1 MSDVSPVTPDS
12 DSPEEPQVEPPI
24 SADTPDDESS
34 ASETGDVE
42 TSSAAEAASP
52 AESVTS
58 PAESAEEDSSMS
70 ALGPVP
76 PPPSAPE
83 DAKSEPADSEEPPA
97 GQPEEPSAGQASP
110 ASPDAS
116 DTSEASADTPAVS
129 ATPEDAAESPVESSS
144 EAPEPGQP
152 PTAASA
158 ATGAFP
164 VGPVM
169 GVPGQPPTAA
179 SAATGAFP
187 VGPVMGVPGQPP
199 TAASAATGA
208 FPAGPMGVPG
218 QPPTVASAATGA
230 FPAGPMGVPG
240 QPPTAA
246 SAATGAFPM
255 VTPAPPPPPS
265 PMSPATRRQL
275 KVGLGALAL
284 VLVLVIA
291 GIAVVSLL
299 NSRRTPEKE
308 VSAYLALIADGHA
321 EDANKMV
328 DPGASHDESLLLT
341 DEALGAATSRITAV
355 KVEDADV
362 DGDDD
367 SALVTATFRL
377 DGERF
382 EHTFSVNRGDKE
394 YGLLDNWEIEDPL
407 INKVELTS
415 STFDSLTIGGQE
427 VSLDNSEYTSSHETL
442 QYVYFGVYDIA
453 ASSSRSKYLT
463 PDTTSLQ
470 VDSSER
476 VNSSKGAPDQTVTVS
491 ASPTQALKDLVLDKV
506 KKETTDCTTPPNNM
520 DSECPSAVQSR
531 QIAKMEVTTEA
542 SEVTIESSATTF
554 TSGKIVITTT
564 KNSTYGGTTSTDT
577 SKFKFEG
584 DIDWNADQDEPTVT
598 VLRATSAYY

>member
-12 DSPEEPQVEPPI
+12 DSPEEPQVEPP
-24 SADTPDDESS
+24 SSGDTPDDDSS

-42 TSSAAEAASP
+42 TSPAAEAASP
-52 AESVTS
+52 AESVSS
-58 PAESAEEDSSMS
+58 PAEPAEEDSSMS

-83 DAKSEPADSEEPPA
+83 DGESESA
-97 GQPEEPSAGQASP
+97 QPEDSSVVP
-110 ASPDAS
+110 ASPGSPNAS
-116 DTSEASADTPAVS
+116 ETSADTPAIS
-129 ATPEDAAESPVESSS
+129 ATPEDAAAESPVESSS
-144 EAPEPGQP
+144 EALEPDQP
-152 PTAASA
+152 PTA
-158 ATGAFP
+158 
-164 VGPVM
+164 
-169 GVPGQPPTAA
+169 
-179 SAATGAFP
+179 
-187 VGPVMGVPGQPP
+187 
-199 TAASAATGA
+199 
-208 FPAGPMGVPG
+208 
-218 QPPTVASAATGA
+218 ASAATGA

-255 VTPAPPPPPS
+255 VAPAPPPPPS

-382 EHTFSVNRGDKE
+382 EHTFSLNRGDKE

-407 INKVELTS
+407 VNKVELTS

-531 QIAKMEVTTEA
+531 QISKMEVTTEA
-542 SEVTIESSATTF
+542 SEVTIDSSATTF

-564 KNSTYGGTTSTDT
+564 KNSTYGGTPSTDT
-577 SKFKFEG
+577 SRFKFEG
-584 DIDWNADQDEPTVT
+584 DIDWDAGQEEPTVT
-598 VLRATSAYY
+598 VLRTTSAYY

>member
-52 AESVTS
+52 AESVSS
-58 PAESAEEDSSMS
+58 PAEPAEEDSSMS

-83 DAKSEPADSEEPPA
+83 DGESESA
-97 GQPEEPSAGQASP
+97 QPEDSSVVP
-110 ASPDAS
+110 ASPGSPNA
-116 DTSEASADTPAVS
+116 SEASADTPAVS

-179 SAATGAFP
+179 SAATG
-187 VGPVMGVPGQPP
+187 
-199 TAASAATGA
+199 S
-208 FPAGPMGVPG
+208 
-218 QPPTVASAATGA
+218 
-230 FPAGPMGVPG
+230 
-240 QPPTAA
+240 
-246 SAATGAFPM
+246 FPM

-275 KVGLGALAL
+275 KVGLGALVL

-291 GIAVVSLL
+291 GIAVVSIL

-382 EHTFSVNRGDKE
+382 EHTFSLNRGDKE

>member
-12 DSPEEPQVEPPI
+12 DSPEEPQVEPP
-24 SADTPDDESS
+24 SSGDTPDDDSS

-42 TSSAAEAASP
+42 TSPAAEAASP
-52 AESVTS
+52 AESVSS
-58 PAESAEEDSSMS
+58 PAEPAEEDSSMS

-83 DAKSEPADSEEPPA
+83 DGESESA
-97 GQPEEPSAGQASP
+97 QPEDSSVVP
-110 ASPDAS
+110 ASPGSPNAS
-116 DTSEASADTPAVS
+116 ETSADTPAIS
-129 ATPEDAAESPVESSS
+129 ATPEDAAAESPVESSS

-152 PTAASA
+152 PTVA

-164 VGPVM
+164 AGP
-169 GVPGQPPTAA
+169 
-179 SAATGAFP
+179 
-187 VGPVMGVPGQPP
+187 MGVPGQPP

-218 QPPTVASAATGA
+218 QPPTAASAATGA

-531 QIAKMEVTTEA
+531 QISKMEVTTEA
-542 SEVTIESSATTF
+542 SEVTIDSSATTF

-564 KNSTYGGTTSTDT
+564 KNSTYGGTPSTDT
-577 SKFKFEG
+577 SRFKFEG
-584 DIDWNADQDEPTVT
+584 DIDWDAGQEEPTVT

>member
-34 ASETGDVE
+34 ASETGGVE
-42 TSSAAEAASP
+42 TASAAEAASP

-58 PAESAEEDSSMS
+58 PAEPSEDDSSMS

-83 DAKSEPADSEEPPA
+83 DAKSEPAD
-97 GQPEEPSAGQASP
+97 QPEEPSAGQASP
-110 ASPDAS
+110 ASPDA
-116 DTSEASADTPAVS
+116 SEASADTPAVS

-164 VGPVM
+164 AGPM

-199 TAASAATGA
+199 TAASAATG
-208 FPAGPMGVPG
+208 
-218 QPPTVASAATGA
+218 S
-230 FPAGPMGVPG
+230 
-240 QPPTAA
+240 
-246 SAATGAFPM
+246 FPM

-275 KVGLGALAL
+275 KVGLGALVL

-291 GIAVVSLL
+291 GIAVVSIL

-453 ASSSRSKYLT
+453 AGSSRSKYLT
-463 PDTTSLQ
+463 PDATSLQ
-470 VDSSER
+470 VDSAER
-476 VNSSKGAPDQTVTVS
+476 VSSSKGAPDQTVTVS
-491 ASPTQALKDLVLDKV
+491 ASPTQALKDLVLNKV
-506 KKETTDCTTPPNNM
+506 KQETTDCTTPPNNM

-531 QIAKMEVTTEA
+531 QISKMEVTTEA
-542 SEVTIESSATTF
+542 SEVTIDSSATTF

-564 KNSTYGGTTSTDT
+564 KNSTYGGTPSTDT
-577 SKFKFEG
+577 SRFKFEG
-584 DIDWNADQDEPTVT
+584 DIDWDAGQEEPTVT
-598 VLRATSAYY
+598 VLRTTSAYY

>member
-12 DSPEEPQVEPPI
+12 DSPEEPQIEPPI

-34 ASETGDVE
+34 ASEIGDVE
-42 TSSAAEAASP
+42 TSPAAEAASP
-52 AESVTS
+52 AESVSS
-58 PAESAEEDSSMS
+58 PAEPAEEDSSMS

-208 FPAGPMGVPG
+208 FPM
-218 QPPTVASAATGA
+218 VA
-230 FPAGPMGVPG
+230 
-240 QPPTAA
+240 
-246 SAATGAFPM
+246 
-255 VTPAPPPPPS
+255 PAPPPPPS

-531 QIAKMEVTTEA
+531 QISKMEVTTEA
-542 SEVTIESSATTF
+542 SEVTIDSSATTF

-564 KNSTYGGTTSTDT
+564 KNSTYGGTPSTDT
-577 SKFKFEG
+577 SRFKFEG
-584 DIDWNADQDEPTVT
+584 DIDWDAGQEEPTVT
-598 VLRATSAYY
+598 VLRTTSAYY

>member
-12 DSPEEPQVEPPI
+12 DSPEEPQIEPPI

-34 ASETGDVE
+34 ASEIGDVE
-42 TSSAAEAASP
+42 TSPAAEAASP
-52 AESVTS
+52 AESVSS
-58 PAESAEEDSSMS
+58 PAEPAEEDSSMS

-83 DAKSEPADSEEPPA
+83 DAKSEPAQLEDS
-97 GQPEEPSAGQASP
+97 SVVP
-110 ASPDAS
+110 ASPGSPNAS
-116 DTSEASADTPAVS
+116 ETSADTPAIS
-129 ATPEDAAESPVESSS
+129 ATPEGTAAESSVENGS
-144 EAPEPGQP
+144 EALEPD
-152 PTAASA
+152 
-158 ATGAFP
+158 
-164 VGPVM
+164 
-169 GVPGQPPTAA
+169 
-179 SAATGAFP
+179 
-187 VGPVMGVPGQPP
+187 QPP

-246 SAATGAFPM
+246 SAATGAFPAGPMGVPGQPPTAASAATGAFPM
-255 VTPAPPPPPS
+255 VAPAPPPPPS

-531 QIAKMEVTTEA
+531 QISKMEVTTEA
-542 SEVTIESSATTF
+542 SEVTIDSSATTF

-564 KNSTYGGTTSTDT
+564 KNSTYGGTPSTDT
-577 SKFKFEG
+577 SRFKFEG
-584 DIDWNADQDEPTVT
+584 DIDWDAGQEEPTVT
-598 VLRATSAYY
+598 VLRTTSAYY

>member
-12 DSPEEPQVEPPI
+12 DSPEEPQIEPPI

-34 ASETGDVE
+34 ASEIGDVE
-42 TSSAAEAASP
+42 TSPAAEAASP
-52 AESVTS
+52 AESVSS
-58 PAESAEEDSSMS
+58 PAEPAEEDSSMS

-187 VGPVMGVPGQPP
+187 VGPMGVPGQPP
-199 TAASAATGA
+199 TAASAATG
-208 FPAGPMGVPG
+208 
-218 QPPTVASAATGA
+218 S
-230 FPAGPMGVPG
+230 
-240 QPPTAA
+240 
-246 SAATGAFPM
+246 FPM

-265 PMSPATRRQL
+265 PMSSATRRQL

-382 EHTFSVNRGDKE
+382 EHTFSLNRGDKE

-407 INKVELTS
+407 VNKVELTS

-453 ASSSRSKYLT
+453 AGSSRSKYLT
-463 PDTTSLQ
+463 PDATSLQ
-470 VDSSER
+470 VDSAER
-476 VNSSKGAPDQTVTVS
+476 VSSSKGAPDQTVTVS
-491 ASPTQALKDLVLDKV
+491 ASPTQALKDLVLNKV
-506 KKETTDCTTPPNNM
+506 KQETTDCTTPPNNM

-531 QIAKMEVTTEA
+531 QISKMEVTTEA
-542 SEVTIESSATTF
+542 SEVTIDSSATTF

-564 KNSTYGGTTSTDT
+564 KNSTYGGTPSTDT
-577 SKFKFEG
+577 SRFKFEG
-584 DIDWNADQDEPTVT
+584 DIDWDAGQEEPTVT
-598 VLRATSAYY
+598 VLRTTSAYY

>member
-12 DSPEEPQVEPPI
+12 DSPEEPQIEPPI

-34 ASETGDVE
+34 ASEIGDVE
-42 TSSAAEAASP
+42 TSPAAEAASP
-52 AESVTS
+52 AESVSS
-58 PAESAEEDSSMS
+58 PAEPAEEDSSMS

-187 VGPVMGVPGQPP
+187 M
-199 TAASAATGA
+199 
-208 FPAGPMGVPG
+208 
-218 QPPTVASAATGA
+218 VA
-230 FPAGPMGVPG
+230 
-240 QPPTAA
+240 
-246 SAATGAFPM
+246 
-255 VTPAPPPPPS
+255 PAPPPPPS

-362 DGDDD
+362 YGDDD

-491 ASPTQALKDLVLDKV
+491 ASPTQALKDLVLNKV
-506 KKETTDCTTPPNNM
+506 KQETTDCTTPPNNM

-531 QIAKMEVTTEA
+531 QISKMEVTTEA
-542 SEVTIESSATTF
+542 SEVTIDSSATTF

-564 KNSTYGGTTSTDT
+564 KNSTYGGTPSTDT
-577 SKFKFEG
+577 SRFKFEG
-584 DIDWNADQDEPTVT
+584 DIDWDAGQEEPTVT
-598 VLRATSAYY
+598 VLRTTSAYY

>member
-12 DSPEEPQVEPPI
+12 DSPEEPQVEPP
-24 SADTPDDESS
+24 SSGDTPDDDSS

-42 TSSAAEAASP
+42 TSPAAEAASP
-52 AESVTS
+52 AESVSS
-58 PAESAEEDSSMS
+58 PAEPAEEDSSMS

-83 DAKSEPADSEEPPA
+83 DGESESA
-97 GQPEEPSAGQASP
+97 QPEDSSVVP
-110 ASPDAS
+110 ASPGSPNAS
-116 DTSEASADTPAVS
+116 ETSADTPAIS
-129 ATPEDAAESPVESSS
+129 ATPEDAAAESPVESSS
-144 EAPEPGQP
+144 EAPE
-152 PTAASA
+152 
-158 ATGAFP
+158 
-164 VGPVM
+164 
-169 GVPGQPPTAA
+169 
-179 SAATGAFP
+179 
-187 VGPVMGVPGQPP
+187 
-199 TAASAATGA
+199 
-208 FPAGPMGVPG
+208 PG

-246 SAATGAFPM
+246 SAATGAFPAGPMGVPGQPPTAASAATGAFPAGPVMGVPGQPPTAASAATGSFPM

-275 KVGLGALAL
+275 KVGLGALVL

-291 GIAVVSLL
+291 GIAVVSIL

>member
-12 DSPEEPQVEPPI
+12 DSPEEPQVEPP
-24 SADTPDDESS
+24 SSGDTPDDDSS

-42 TSSAAEAASP
+42 TSPAAEAASP
-52 AESVTS
+52 AESVSS
-58 PAESAEEDSSMS
+58 PAEPAEEDSSMS

-83 DAKSEPADSEEPPA
+83 DGESESA
-97 GQPEEPSAGQASP
+97 QPEDSSVVP
-110 ASPDAS
+110 ASPGSPNAS
-116 DTSEASADTPAVS
+116 ETSADTPAIS
-129 ATPEDAAESPVESSS
+129 ATPEDAAAESPVESSS

-152 PTAASA
+152 PT
-158 ATGAFP
+158 
-164 VGPVM
+164 V
-169 GVPGQPPTAA
+169 
-179 SAATGAFP
+179 
-187 VGPVMGVPGQPP
+187 
-199 TAASAATGA
+199 AATGA

-218 QPPTVASAATGA
+218 QPPTAASAATGA

>member
-1 MSDVSPVTPDS
+1 
-12 DSPEEPQVEPPI
+12 
-24 SADTPDDESS
+24 
-34 ASETGDVE
+34 
-42 TSSAAEAASP
+42 
-52 AESVTS
+52 
-58 PAESAEEDSSMS
+58 MS

-83 DAKSEPADSEEPPA
+83 DGESESA
-97 GQPEEPSAGQASP
+97 QPEDSSVVP
-110 ASPDAS
+110 ASPGSPNAS
-116 DTSEASADTPAVS
+116 ETSADTPAIS
-129 ATPEDAAESPVESSS
+129 ATPEGAVESPVESGS
-144 EAPEPGQP
+144 EALEPGQPPAAASAATEAFPVGPVMGVPGQP

-164 VGPVM
+164 AGPMGVPGQPPTAASAATGAFPAGPM

-199 TAASAATGA
+199 TAASAATG
-208 FPAGPMGVPG
+208 
-218 QPPTVASAATGA
+218 S
-230 FPAGPMGVPG
+230 
-240 QPPTAA
+240 
-246 SAATGAFPM
+246 FPM

-275 KVGLGALAL
+275 KVGLGALVL

-291 GIAVVSLL
+291 GIAVVSIL

>member
-24 SADTPDDESS
+24 SADTPDDDSS

-42 TSSAAEAASP
+42 TSPAAEAASP
-52 AESVTS
+52 AESVSS
-58 PAESAEEDSSMS
+58 PAEPAEEDSSMS

-169 GVPGQPPTAA
+169 GVPGQPPTVPSAATGAFPVGPVMGVPGQPPTAA

-208 FPAGPMGVPG
+208 FPM
-218 QPPTVASAATGA
+218 VA
-230 FPAGPMGVPG
+230 
-240 QPPTAA
+240 
-246 SAATGAFPM
+246 
-255 VTPAPPPPPS
+255 PAPPPPPS

-491 ASPTQALKDLVLDKV
+491 ASPTQALKDLVLNKV
-506 KKETTDCTTPPNNM
+506 KQETTDCTTPPNNM

-531 QIAKMEVTTEA
+531 QISKMEVTTEA
-542 SEVTIESSATTF
+542 SEVTIDSSATTF

-564 KNSTYGGTTSTDT
+564 KNSTYGGTPSTDT
-577 SKFKFEG
+577 SRFKFEG
-584 DIDWNADQDEPTVT
+584 DIDWDAGQEEPTVT
-598 VLRATSAYY
+598 VLRTTSAYY

>member
-12 DSPEEPQVEPPI
+12 DSPEEPQIEPPI

-34 ASETGDVE
+34 ASEIGDVE
-42 TSSAAEAASP
+42 TSPAAEAASP

-58 PAESAEEDSSMS
+58 PAEPSEDDSSMS

-129 ATPEDAAESPVESSS
+129 ATPEDAAESPVESSP

-152 PTAASA
+152 PTAASAATGAFPVGPVMGVPGQPPTVPSA

-208 FPAGPMGVPG
+208 FPM
-218 QPPTVASAATGA
+218 VA
-230 FPAGPMGVPG
+230 
-240 QPPTAA
+240 
-246 SAATGAFPM
+246 
-255 VTPAPPPPPS
+255 PAPPPPPS

-491 ASPTQALKDLVLDKV
+491 ASPTQALKDLVLNKV
-506 KKETTDCTTPPNNM
+506 KQETTDCTTPPNNM

-531 QIAKMEVTTEA
+531 QISKMEVTTEA
-542 SEVTIESSATTF
+542 SEVTIDSSATTF

-564 KNSTYGGTTSTDT
+564 KNSTYGGTPSTDT
-577 SKFKFEG
+577 SRFKFEG
-584 DIDWNADQDEPTVT
+584 DIDWDAGQEEPTVT
-598 VLRATSAYY
+598 VLRTTSAYY

>member
-12 DSPEEPQVEPPI
+12 DSPEEPQIEPPI

-34 ASETGDVE
+34 ASEIGDVE
-42 TSSAAEAASP
+42 TSPAAEAASP
-52 AESVTS
+52 AESVSS
-58 PAESAEEDSSMS
+58 PAEPAEEDSSMS

-169 GVPGQPPTAA
+169 GVPGQPPTVPSAATGAFPVGPVMGVPGQPPTAA

-208 FPAGPMGVPG
+208 FPM
-218 QPPTVASAATGA
+218 VA
-230 FPAGPMGVPG
+230 
-240 QPPTAA
+240 
-246 SAATGAFPM
+246 
-255 VTPAPPPPPS
+255 PAPPPPPS

>member
-34 ASETGDVE
+34 ASETGGVE
-42 TSSAAEAASP
+42 TASAAEAASP

-58 PAESAEEDSSMS
+58 PAEPSEDDSSMS

-83 DAKSEPADSEEPPA
+83 DAKSEPAD
-97 GQPEEPSAGQASP
+97 QPEEPSAGQASP
-110 ASPDAS
+110 ASPDA
-116 DTSEASADTPAVS
+116 SEASADTPAVS

-164 VGPVM
+164 AGPM

-199 TAASAATGA
+199 TAASAATG
-208 FPAGPMGVPG
+208 
-218 QPPTVASAATGA
+218 S
-230 FPAGPMGVPG
+230 
-240 QPPTAA
+240 
-246 SAATGAFPM
+246 FPM

-275 KVGLGALAL
+275 KVGLGALVL

-291 GIAVVSLL
+291 GIAVVSIL

-407 INKVELTS
+407 VNKVELTS

-491 ASPTQALKDLVLDKV
+491 ASPTQALKDLVLNKV
-506 KKETTDCTTPPNNM
+506 KQETTDCTTPPNNM

-531 QIAKMEVTTEA
+531 QISKMEVTTEA
-542 SEVTIESSATTF
+542 SEVTIDSSATTF

-564 KNSTYGGTTSTDT
+564 KNSTYGGTPSTDT
-577 SKFKFEG
+577 SRFKFEG
-584 DIDWNADQDEPTVT
+584 DIDWDAGQEEPTVT
-598 VLRATSAYY
+598 VLRTTSAYY

>member
-34 ASETGDVE
+34 ASETGGVE
-42 TSSAAEAASP
+42 TASAAEAASP

-58 PAESAEEDSSMS
+58 PAEPAEEDSSIS

-83 DAKSEPADSEEPPA
+83 DPTSEPAEPEEPPA
-97 GQPEEPSAGQASP
+97 GQVSP
-110 ASPDAS
+110 GSPDP
-116 DTSEASADTPAVS
+116 SEASADTPAIS
-129 ATPEDAAESPVESSS
+129 ATPEDAAAESPVESSS

-187 VGPVMGVPGQPP
+187 
-199 TAASAATGA
+199 
-208 FPAGPMGVPG
+208 
-218 QPPTVASAATGA
+218 
-230 FPAGPMGVPG
+230 
-240 QPPTAA
+240 
-246 SAATGAFPM
+246 M

-265 PMSPATRRQL
+265 PMSSATRRQL
-275 KVGLGALAL
+275 KVGLGALTL

-291 GIAVVSLL
+291 GIAVVSFL

>member
-34 ASETGDVE
+34 ASETGGVE
-42 TSSAAEAASP
+42 TASAAEAASP

-58 PAESAEEDSSMS
+58 PAEPSEDDSSMS

-83 DAKSEPADSEEPPA
+83 DGESESA
-97 GQPEEPSAGQASP
+97 QPEDSSVVP
-110 ASPDAS
+110 ASPGSPNAS
-116 DTSEASADTPAVS
+116 ETSADTPAIS
-129 ATPEDAAESPVESSS
+129 ATPEDAAAESPVESSS

-164 VGPVM
+164 AGPM

-199 TAASAATGA
+199 TAASAATG
-208 FPAGPMGVPG
+208 
-218 QPPTVASAATGA
+218 S
-230 FPAGPMGVPG
+230 
-240 QPPTAA
+240 
-246 SAATGAFPM
+246 FPM

-275 KVGLGALAL
+275 KVGLGALVL

-291 GIAVVSLL
+291 GIAVVSIL

-382 EHTFSVNRGDKE
+382 EHTFSLNRGDKE

-407 INKVELTS
+407 VNKVELTS

-453 ASSSRSKYLT
+453 AGSSRSKYLT
-463 PDTTSLQ
+463 PDATSLQ
-470 VDSSER
+470 VDSAER
-476 VNSSKGAPDQTVTVS
+476 VSSSKGAPDQTVTVS
-491 ASPTQALKDLVLDKV
+491 ASPTQALKDLVLNKV
-506 KKETTDCTTPPNNM
+506 KQETTDCTTPPNNM

-531 QIAKMEVTTEA
+531 QISKMEVTTEA
-542 SEVTIESSATTF
+542 SEVTIDSSATTF

-564 KNSTYGGTTSTDT
+564 KNSTYGGTPSTDT
-577 SKFKFEG
+577 SRFKFEG
-584 DIDWNADQDEPTVT
+584 DIDWDAGQEEPTVT
-598 VLRATSAYY
+598 VLRTTSAYY

>member
-187 VGPVMGVPGQPP
+187 
-199 TAASAATGA
+199 
-208 FPAGPMGVPG
+208 
-218 QPPTVASAATGA
+218 
-230 FPAGPMGVPG
+230 
-240 QPPTAA
+240 
-246 SAATGAFPM
+246 M

-265 PMSPATRRQL
+265 PMSSATRRQL
-275 KVGLGALAL
+275 KVGLGALTL

-291 GIAVVSLL
+291 GIAVVSFL

-308 VSAYLALIADGHA
+308 VSAYLALIADGRA

-328 DPGASHDESLLLT
+328 DPGASSDESLLLT

>member
-199 TAASAATGA
+199 T
-208 FPAGPMGVPG
+208 V
-218 QPPTVASAATGA
+218 
-230 FPAGPMGVPG
+230 
-240 QPPTAA
+240 A

-255 VTPAPPPPPS
+255 VTPAPLPPPS
-265 PMSPATRRQL
+265 PMSSATRRQL
-275 KVGLGALAL
+275 KVGLGALTL

-291 GIAVVSLL
+291 GIAVVSFL

-308 VSAYLALIADGHA
+308 VSAYLALIADGRA

-328 DPGASHDESLLLT
+328 DPGASSDESLLLT

-367 SALVTATFRL
+367 SAFVTATFRL

-407 INKVELTS
+407 VNKVELTS

>member
-12 DSPEEPQVEPPI
+12 DSPEEPQIEPPI

-34 ASETGDVE
+34 ASEIGDVE
-42 TSSAAEAASP
+42 TSPAAEAASP
-52 AESVTS
+52 AESVSS
-58 PAESAEEDSSMS
+58 PAEPAEEDSSMS

-169 GVPGQPPTAA
+169 GVPGQPPTVP

-208 FPAGPMGVPG
+208 FPM
-218 QPPTVASAATGA
+218 VA
-230 FPAGPMGVPG
+230 
-240 QPPTAA
+240 
-246 SAATGAFPM
+246 
-255 VTPAPPPPPS
+255 PAPPPPPS

-491 ASPTQALKDLVLDKV
+491 ASPTQALKDLVLNKV
-506 KKETTDCTTPPNNM
+506 KQETTDCTTPPNNM

-531 QIAKMEVTTEA
+531 QISKMEVTTEA
-542 SEVTIESSATTF
+542 SEVTIDSSATTF

-564 KNSTYGGTTSTDT
+564 KNSTYGGTPSTDT
-577 SKFKFEG
+577 SRFKFEG
-584 DIDWNADQDEPTVT
+584 DIDWDAGQEEPTVT
-598 VLRATSAYY
+598 VLRTTSAYY

>member
-34 ASETGDVE
+34 ASETGGVE
-42 TSSAAEAASP
+42 TASAAEAASP

-58 PAESAEEDSSMS
+58 PAEPSEDDSSMS

-83 DAKSEPADSEEPPA
+83 DAKSEPAD
-97 GQPEEPSAGQASP
+97 QPEEPSAGQASP
-110 ASPDAS
+110 ASPDA
-116 DTSEASADTPAVS
+116 SEASADTPAVS

-164 VGPVM
+164 AGPM

-199 TAASAATGA
+199 TAASAATG
-208 FPAGPMGVPG
+208 
-218 QPPTVASAATGA
+218 S
-230 FPAGPMGVPG
+230 
-240 QPPTAA
+240 
-246 SAATGAFPM
+246 FPM

-275 KVGLGALAL
+275 KVGLGALVL

-291 GIAVVSLL
+291 GIAVVSIL

-382 EHTFSVNRGDKE
+382 EHTFSLNRGDKE

-407 INKVELTS
+407 VNKVELTS

-453 ASSSRSKYLT
+453 AGSSRSKYLT
-463 PDTTSLQ
+463 PDATSLQ
-470 VDSSER
+470 VDSAER
-476 VNSSKGAPDQTVTVS
+476 VSSSKGAPDQTVTVS
-491 ASPTQALKDLVLDKV
+491 ASPTQALKDLVLNKV
-506 KKETTDCTTPPNNM
+506 KQETTDCTTPPNNM

-531 QIAKMEVTTEA
+531 QISKMEVTTEA
-542 SEVTIESSATTF
+542 SEVTIDSSATTF

-564 KNSTYGGTTSTDT
+564 KNSTYGGTPSTDT
-577 SKFKFEG
+577 SRFKFEG
-584 DIDWNADQDEPTVT
+584 DIDWDAGQEEPTVT
-598 VLRATSAYY
+598 VLRTTSAYY

>member
-12 DSPEEPQVEPPI
+12 DSPEEPQIEPPI

-34 ASETGDVE
+34 ASEIGDVE
-42 TSSAAEAASP
+42 TSPAAEAASP
-52 AESVTS
+52 AESVSS
-58 PAESAEEDSSMS
+58 PAEPAEEDSSMS

-169 GVPGQPPTAA
+169 GVPGQPPTVPSAATGAFPVGPVMGVPGQPPTAA

-208 FPAGPMGVPG
+208 FPM
-218 QPPTVASAATGA
+218 VA
-230 FPAGPMGVPG
+230 
-240 QPPTAA
+240 
-246 SAATGAFPM
+246 
-255 VTPAPPPPPS
+255 PAPPPPPS

-491 ASPTQALKDLVLDKV
+491 ASPTQALKDLVLNKV
-506 KKETTDCTTPPNNM
+506 KQETTDCSTPPNNM

-531 QIAKMEVTTEA
+531 QISKMEVTTEA
-542 SEVTIESSATTF
+542 SEVTIDSSATTF

-564 KNSTYGGTTSTDT
+564 KNSTYGGTPSTDT
-577 SKFKFEG
+577 SRFKFEG
-584 DIDWNADQDEPTVT
+584 DIDWDAGQEEPTVT
-598 VLRATSAYY
+598 VLRTTSAYY

>member
-34 ASETGDVE
+34 ASETGGVE
-42 TSSAAEAASP
+42 TASAAEAASP

-58 PAESAEEDSSMS
+58 PAEPSEDDSSMS

-83 DAKSEPADSEEPPA
+83 DAKSEPAD
-97 GQPEEPSAGQASP
+97 QPEEPSAGQASP

-164 VGPVM
+164 AGPMGVPGQPPTAASAATGAFPVGPM

-199 TAASAATGA
+199 TAASAATG
-208 FPAGPMGVPG
+208 
-218 QPPTVASAATGA
+218 S
-230 FPAGPMGVPG
+230 
-240 QPPTAA
+240 
-246 SAATGAFPM
+246 FPM

-275 KVGLGALAL
+275 KVGLGALVL

-291 GIAVVSLL
+291 GIAVVSIL

-491 ASPTQALKDLVLDKV
+491 ASPTQALKDLVLNKV
-506 KKETTDCTTPPNNM
+506 KQETTDCTTPPNNM

-531 QIAKMEVTTEA
+531 QISKMEVTTEA
-542 SEVTIESSATTF
+542 SEVTIDSSATTF

-564 KNSTYGGTTSTDT
+564 KNSTYGGTPSTDT
-577 SKFKFEG
+577 SRFKFEG
-584 DIDWNADQDEPTVT
+584 DIDWDAGQEEPTVT
-598 VLRATSAYY
+598 VLRTTSAYY

>member
-1 MSDVSPVTPDS
+1 MSDVSSVTPDS
-12 DSPEEPQVEPPI
+12 DSPEEPQIEPPI

-34 ASETGDVE
+34 ASEIGDVE
-42 TSSAAEAASP
+42 TSPAAEAASP
-52 AESVTS
+52 AESVSS
-58 PAESAEEDSSMS
+58 PAEPAEEDSSMS

-187 VGPVMGVPGQPP
+187 M
-199 TAASAATGA
+199 
-208 FPAGPMGVPG
+208 
-218 QPPTVASAATGA
+218 VA
-230 FPAGPMGVPG
+230 
-240 QPPTAA
+240 
-246 SAATGAFPM
+246 
-255 VTPAPPPPPS
+255 PAPPPPPS

-491 ASPTQALKDLVLDKV
+491 ASPTQALKDLVLNKV
-506 KKETTDCTTPPNNM
+506 KQETTDCTTPPNNM

-531 QIAKMEVTTEA
+531 QISKMEVTTEA
-542 SEVTIESSATTF
+542 SEVTIDSSATTF

-564 KNSTYGGTTSTDT
+564 KNSTYGGTPSTDT
-577 SKFKFEG
+577 SRFKFEG
-584 DIDWNADQDEPTVT
+584 DIDWDAGQEEPTVT
-598 VLRATSAYY
+598 VLRTTSAYY

>member
-12 DSPEEPQVEPPI
+12 DSPEEPQIEPPI

-34 ASETGDVE
+34 ASEIGDVE
-42 TSSAAEAASP
+42 TSPAAEAASP
-52 AESVTS
+52 AESVSS
-58 PAESAEEDSSMS
+58 PAEPAEEDSSMS

-187 VGPVMGVPGQPP
+187 
-199 TAASAATGA
+199 
-208 FPAGPMGVPG
+208 
-218 QPPTVASAATGA
+218 
-230 FPAGPMGVPG
+230 AGPMGVPG

-255 VTPAPPPPPS
+255 VAPAPPPPPS

-382 EHTFSVNRGDKE
+382 EHTFSLNRGDKE

-407 INKVELTS
+407 VNKVELTS

-531 QIAKMEVTTEA
+531 QISKMEVTTEA
-542 SEVTIESSATTF
+542 SEVTIDSSATTF

-564 KNSTYGGTTSTDT
+564 KNSTYGGTPSTDT
-577 SKFKFEG
+577 SRFKFEG
-584 DIDWNADQDEPTVT
+584 DIDWDAGQEEPTVT
-598 VLRATSAYY
+598 VLRTTSAYY

>member
-187 VGPVMGVPGQPP
+187 
-199 TAASAATGA
+199 
-208 FPAGPMGVPG
+208 
-218 QPPTVASAATGA
+218 
-230 FPAGPMGVPG
+230 
-240 QPPTAA
+240 
-246 SAATGAFPM
+246 M

-265 PMSPATRRQL
+265 PMSSATRRQL
-275 KVGLGALAL
+275 KVGLGALTL

-291 GIAVVSLL
+291 GIAVVSFL

-308 VSAYLALIADGHA
+308 VSAYLALIADGRA

-328 DPGASHDESLLLT
+328 DPGASSDESLLLT

-367 SALVTATFRL
+367 SAFVTATFRL

-407 INKVELTS
+407 VNKVELS
-415 STFDSLTIGGQE
+415 SSVFDSLTIGGQE

>member
-12 DSPEEPQVEPPI
+12 DSPEEPQIEPPI

-34 ASETGDVE
+34 ASEIGDVE
-42 TSSAAEAASP
+42 TSPAAEAASP
-52 AESVTS
+52 AESVSS
-58 PAESAEEDSSMS
+58 PAEPAEEDSSMS

-83 DAKSEPADSEEPPA
+83 DATSEPADSEEPPA

-116 DTSEASADTPAVS
+116 DTSEASADTPAIS
-129 ATPEDAAESPVESSS
+129 ATPEGTAAESSVENGS
-144 EAPEPGQP
+144 EALEPD
-152 PTAASA
+152 
-158 ATGAFP
+158 
-164 VGPVM
+164 
-169 GVPGQPPTAA
+169 
-179 SAATGAFP
+179 
-187 VGPVMGVPGQPP
+187 QPP

-246 SAATGAFPM
+246 SAATGAFPVGPMGVPGQPPTAASAATGSFPM

-275 KVGLGALAL
+275 KVGLGALVL

-291 GIAVVSLL
+291 GIAVVSIL

-382 EHTFSVNRGDKE
+382 EHTFSLNRGDKE

-407 INKVELTS
+407 VNKVELTS

-453 ASSSRSKYLT
+453 AGSSRSKYLT
-463 PDTTSLQ
+463 PDATSLQ
-470 VDSSER
+470 VDSAER
-476 VNSSKGAPDQTVTVS
+476 VSSSKGAPDQTVTVS
-491 ASPTQALKDLVLDKV
+491 ASPTQALKDLVLNKV
-506 KKETTDCTTPPNNM
+506 KQETTDCTTPPNNM

-531 QIAKMEVTTEA
+531 QISKMEVTTEA
-542 SEVTIESSATTF
+542 SEVTIDSSATTF

-564 KNSTYGGTTSTDT
+564 KNSTYGGTPSTDT
-577 SKFKFEG
+577 SRFKFEG
-584 DIDWNADQDEPTVT
+584 DIDWDAGQEEPTVT
-598 VLRATSAYY
+598 VLRTTSAYY

>member
-12 DSPEEPQVEPPI
+12 DSPEEPQIEPPI
-24 SADTPDDESS
+24 SADTPDDKSS
-34 ASETGDVE
+34 ASEIGDVE
-42 TSSAAEAASP
+42 TSPAAEAASP
-52 AESVTS
+52 AESVSS
-58 PAESAEEDSSMS
+58 PAEPAEEDSSMS

-97 GQPEEPSAGQASP
+97 GQPEEPSAAQASP

-169 GVPGQPPTAA
+169 GVPGQPPTTA

-208 FPAGPMGVPG
+208 FPM
-218 QPPTVASAATGA
+218 VA
-230 FPAGPMGVPG
+230 
-240 QPPTAA
+240 
-246 SAATGAFPM
+246 
-255 VTPAPPPPPS
+255 PAPPPPPS

-291 GIAVVSLL
+291 GIAVVSIL

-491 ASPTQALKDLVLDKV
+491 ASPTQALKDLVLNKV
-506 KKETTDCTTPPNNM
+506 KQETTDCTTPPNNM

-531 QIAKMEVTTEA
+531 QISKMEVTTEA
-542 SEVTIESSATTF
+542 SEVTIDSSATTF

-564 KNSTYGGTTSTDT
+564 KNSTYGGTPSTDT
-577 SKFKFEG
+577 SRFKFEG
-584 DIDWNADQDEPTVT
+584 DIDWDAGQEEPTVT
-598 VLRATSAYY
+598 VLRTTSAYY

>member
-34 ASETGDVE
+34 ASETGGVE
-42 TSSAAEAASP
+42 TASAAEAASP

-58 PAESAEEDSSMS
+58 PAEPSEDDSSMS

-169 GVPGQPPTAA
+169 GVPGQPPT
-179 SAATGAFP
+179 
-187 VGPVMGVPGQPP
+187 
-199 TAASAATGA
+199 
-208 FPAGPMGVPG
+208 
-218 QPPTVASAATGA
+218 VASAATGA

-265 PMSPATRRQL
+265 PMSSATRRQL

>member
-12 DSPEEPQVEPPI
+12 DSPEEPQIEPPI

-34 ASETGDVE
+34 ASEIGDVE
-42 TSSAAEAASP
+42 TSPAAEAASP
-52 AESVTS
+52 AESVSS
-58 PAESAEEDSSMS
+58 PAEPAEEDSSMS

-187 VGPVMGVPGQPP
+187 M
-199 TAASAATGA
+199 
-208 FPAGPMGVPG
+208 
-218 QPPTVASAATGA
+218 VA
-230 FPAGPMGVPG
+230 
-240 QPPTAA
+240 
-246 SAATGAFPM
+246 
-255 VTPAPPPPPS
+255 PAPPPPPS

-362 DGDDD
+362 DGADD

-491 ASPTQALKDLVLDKV
+491 ASPTQALKDLVLNKV
-506 KKETTDCTTPPNNM
+506 KQETTDCTTPPNNM

-531 QIAKMEVTTEA
+531 QISKMEVTTEA
-542 SEVTIESSATTF
+542 SEVTIDSSATTF

-564 KNSTYGGTTSTDT
+564 KNSTYGGTPSTDT
-577 SKFKFEG
+577 SRFKFEG
-584 DIDWNADQDEPTVT
+584 DIDWDAGQEEPTVT
-598 VLRATSAYY
+598 VLRTTSAYY

>member
-12 DSPEEPQVEPPI
+12 DSPEEPQIEPPI

-34 ASETGDVE
+34 ASEIGDVE
-42 TSSAAEAASP
+42 TSPAAEAASP
-52 AESVTS
+52 AESVSS
-58 PAESAEEDSSMS
+58 PAEPAEEDSSMS

-129 ATPEDAAESPVESSS
+129 APPEDAAASPVASRS

-208 FPAGPMGVPG
+208 FPM
-218 QPPTVASAATGA
+218 VA
-230 FPAGPMGVPG
+230 
-240 QPPTAA
+240 
-246 SAATGAFPM
+246 
-255 VTPAPPPPPS
+255 PAPPPPPS

-382 EHTFSVNRGDKE
+382 EHTFSLNRGDKE

-407 INKVELTS
+407 VNKVELTS

-453 ASSSRSKYLT
+453 AGSSRSKYLT
-463 PDTTSLQ
+463 PDATSLQ
-470 VDSSER
+470 VDSAER
-476 VNSSKGAPDQTVTVS
+476 VSSSKGAPDQTVTVS
-491 ASPTQALKDLVLDKV
+491 ASPTQALKDLVLNKV
-506 KKETTDCTTPPNNM
+506 KQETTDCTTPPNNM

-531 QIAKMEVTTEA
+531 QISKMEVTTEA
-542 SEVTIESSATTF
+542 SEVTIDSSATTF

-564 KNSTYGGTTSTDT
+564 KNSTYGGTPSTDT
-577 SKFKFEG
+577 SRFKFEG
-584 DIDWNADQDEPTVT
+584 DIDWDAGQEEPTVT
-598 VLRATSAYY
+598 VLRTTSAYY

>member
-12 DSPEEPQVEPPI
+12 DSPEEPQIEPPI

-34 ASETGDVE
+34 ASEIGDVE
-42 TSSAAEAASP
+42 TSPAAEAASP

-58 PAESAEEDSSMS
+58 PAEPSEDDSSMS

-129 ATPEDAAESPVESSS
+129 ATPEDAAESPVESSP

-187 VGPVMGVPGQPP
+187 M
-199 TAASAATGA
+199 
-208 FPAGPMGVPG
+208 
-218 QPPTVASAATGA
+218 VA
-230 FPAGPMGVPG
+230 
-240 QPPTAA
+240 
-246 SAATGAFPM
+246 
-255 VTPAPPPPPS
+255 PAPPPPPS

-491 ASPTQALKDLVLDKV
+491 ASPTQALKDLVLNKV
-506 KKETTDCTTPPNNM
+506 KQETTDCTTPPNNM

-531 QIAKMEVTTEA
+531 QISKMEVTTEA
-542 SEVTIESSATTF
+542 SEVTIDSSATTF

-564 KNSTYGGTTSTDT
+564 KNSTYGGTPSTDT
-577 SKFKFEG
+577 SRFKFEG
-584 DIDWNADQDEPTVT
+584 DIDWDAGQEEPTVT
-598 VLRATSAYY
+598 VLRTTSAYY

>member
-12 DSPEEPQVEPPI
+12 DSPEEPQVEPP
-24 SADTPDDESS
+24 SSGDTPDDDSS

-42 TSSAAEAASP
+42 TSPAAEAASP
-52 AESVTS
+52 AESVSS
-58 PAESAEEDSSMS
+58 PAEPAEEDSSMS

-83 DAKSEPADSEEPPA
+83 DGESESA
-97 GQPEEPSAGQASP
+97 QPEDSSVVP
-110 ASPDAS
+110 ASPGSPNAS
-116 DTSEASADTPAVS
+116 ETSADTPAIS
-129 ATPEDAAESPVESSS
+129 ATPEDAAAESPVESSS

-152 PTAASA
+152 PT
-158 ATGAFP
+158 
-164 VGPVM
+164 V
-169 GVPGQPPTAA
+169 
-179 SAATGAFP
+179 
-187 VGPVMGVPGQPP
+187 
-199 TAASAATGA
+199 AATGA

-382 EHTFSVNRGDKE
+382 EHTFSLNRGDKE

-453 ASSSRSKYLT
+453 AGSSRSKYLT
-463 PDTTSLQ
+463 PDATSLQ
-470 VDSSER
+470 VDSAER
-476 VNSSKGAPDQTVTVS
+476 VSSSKGAPDQTVTVS
-491 ASPTQALKDLVLDKV
+491 ASPTQALKDLVLNKV
-506 KKETTDCTTPPNNM
+506 KQETTDCTTPPNNM

-531 QIAKMEVTTEA
+531 QISKMEVTTEA
-542 SEVTIESSATTF
+542 SEVTIDSSATTF

-564 KNSTYGGTTSTDT
+564 KNSTYGGTPSTDT
-577 SKFKFEG
+577 SRFKFEG
-584 DIDWNADQDEPTVT
+584 DIDWDAGQEEPTVT
-598 VLRATSAYY
+598 VLRTTSAYY

>member
-12 DSPEEPQVEPPI
+12 DSPEEPQVEPP
-24 SADTPDDESS
+24 SSGDTPDDDSS

-42 TSSAAEAASP
+42 TSPAAEAASP
-52 AESVTS
+52 AESVSS
-58 PAESAEEDSSMS
+58 PAEPAEEDSSMS

-83 DAKSEPADSEEPPA
+83 DGESESA
-97 GQPEEPSAGQASP
+97 QPEDSSVVP
-110 ASPDAS
+110 ASPGSPNAS
-116 DTSEASADTPAVS
+116 ETSADTPAIS

-152 PTAASA
+152 PT
-158 ATGAFP
+158 
-164 VGPVM
+164 V
-169 GVPGQPPTAA
+169 
-179 SAATGAFP
+179 
-187 VGPVMGVPGQPP
+187 
-199 TAASAATGA
+199 AATGA

>member
-12 DSPEEPQVEPPI
+12 DSPEEPQIEPPI

-34 ASETGDVE
+34 ASEIGDVE
-42 TSSAAEAASP
+42 TSPAAEAASP
-52 AESVTS
+52 AESVSS
-58 PAESAEEDSSMS
+58 PAEPAEEDSSMS

-83 DAKSEPADSEEPPA
+83 DAKSEPAQLEDS
-97 GQPEEPSAGQASP
+97 SVVP
-110 ASPDAS
+110 ASPGSPNAS
-116 DTSEASADTPAVS
+116 ETSADTPAIS
-129 ATPEDAAESPVESSS
+129 ATPEGTAAESSVENGS
-144 EAPEPGQP
+144 EALEPD
-152 PTAASA
+152 
-158 ATGAFP
+158 
-164 VGPVM
+164 
-169 GVPGQPPTAA
+169 
-179 SAATGAFP
+179 
-187 VGPVMGVPGQPP
+187 QPP

-255 VTPAPPPPPS
+255 VAPAPPPPPS

-564 KNSTYGGTTSTDT
+564 KNSTYGGTPSTDT
-577 SKFKFEG
+577 SRFKFEG
-584 DIDWNADQDEPTVT
+584 DIDWDAGQEEPTVT
-598 VLRATSAYY
+598 VLRTTSAYY

>member
-12 DSPEEPQVEPPI
+12 DSPEEPQIEPPI

-34 ASETGDVE
+34 ASEIGDVE
-42 TSSAAEAASP
+42 TSPAAEAASP
-52 AESVTS
+52 AESVSS
-58 PAESAEEDSSMS
+58 PAEPAEEDSSMS

-152 PTAASA
+152 PTVPSA

-187 VGPVMGVPGQPP
+187 M
-199 TAASAATGA
+199 
-208 FPAGPMGVPG
+208 
-218 QPPTVASAATGA
+218 VA
-230 FPAGPMGVPG
+230 
-240 QPPTAA
+240 
-246 SAATGAFPM
+246 
-255 VTPAPPPPPS
+255 PAPPPPPS

-491 ASPTQALKDLVLDKV
+491 ASPTQALKDLVLNKV
-506 KKETTDCTTPPNNM
+506 KQETTDCTTPPNNM

-531 QIAKMEVTTEA
+531 QISKMEVTTEA
-542 SEVTIESSATTF
+542 SEVTIDSSATTF

-564 KNSTYGGTTSTDT
+564 KNSTYGGTPSTDT
-577 SKFKFEG
+577 SRFKFEG
-584 DIDWNADQDEPTVT
+584 DIDWDAGQEEPTVT
-598 VLRATSAYY
+598 VLRTTSAYY

>member
-24 SADTPDDESS
+24 SADTPDDDSS

-42 TSSAAEAASP
+42 TSPAAEAASP
-52 AESVTS
+52 AESVSS
-58 PAESAEEDSSMS
+58 PAEPAEEDSSMS

-208 FPAGPMGVPG
+208 FPM
-218 QPPTVASAATGA
+218 VA
-230 FPAGPMGVPG
+230 
-240 QPPTAA
+240 
-246 SAATGAFPM
+246 
-255 VTPAPPPPPS
+255 PAPPPPPS

>member
-52 AESVTS
+52 AESVSS
-58 PAESAEEDSSMS
+58 PAEPAEEDSSMS

-83 DAKSEPADSEEPPA
+83 DGESESA
-97 GQPEEPSAGQASP
+97 QPEDSSVVP
-110 ASPDAS
+110 ASPGSPNA
-116 DTSEASADTPAVS
+116 SEASADTPAVS

-179 SAATGAFP
+179 SAATG
-187 VGPVMGVPGQPP
+187 
-199 TAASAATGA
+199 S
-208 FPAGPMGVPG
+208 
-218 QPPTVASAATGA
+218 
-230 FPAGPMGVPG
+230 
-240 QPPTAA
+240 
-246 SAATGAFPM
+246 FPM

-275 KVGLGALAL
+275 KVGLGALVL

-291 GIAVVSLL
+291 GIAVVSIL

-382 EHTFSVNRGDKE
+382 EHTFSLNRGDKE

-531 QIAKMEVTTEA
+531 QISKMEVTTEA

>member
-1 MSDVSPVTPDS
+1 MSDTTSTTPDS
-12 DSPEEPQVEPPI
+12 DEPE
-24 SADTPDDESS
+24 
-34 ASETGDVE
+34 
-42 TSSAAEAASP
+42 
-52 AESVTS
+52 
-58 PAESAEEDSSMS
+58 
-70 ALGPVP
+70 
-76 PPPSAPE
+76 
-83 DAKSEPADSEEPPA
+83 
-97 GQPEEPSAGQASP
+97 
-110 ASPDAS
+110 
-116 DTSEASADTPAVS
+116 
-129 ATPEDAAESPVESSS
+129 ESPVGD
-144 EAPEPGQP
+144 P
-152 PTAASA
+152 A
-158 ATGAFP
+158 ATP
-164 VGPVM
+164 GP
-169 GVPGQPPTAA
+169 A
-179 SAATGAFP
+179 
-187 VGPVMGVPGQPP
+187 
-199 TAASAATGA
+199 
-208 FPAGPMGVPG
+208 
-218 QPPTVASAATGA
+218 
-230 FPAGPMGVPG
+230 
-240 QPPTAA
+240 
-246 SAATGAFPM
+246 
-255 VTPAPPPPPS
+255 PAPPPPPS

-491 ASPTQALKDLVLDKV
+491 ASPTQALKDLVLNKV
-506 KKETTDCTTPPNNM
+506 KQETTDCTTPPNNM

-531 QIAKMEVTTEA
+531 QISKMEVTTEA
-542 SEVTIESSATTF
+542 SEVTIDSSATTF

-564 KNSTYGGTTSTDT
+564 KNSTYGGTPSTDT
-577 SKFKFEG
+577 SRFKFEG
-584 DIDWNADQDEPTVT
+584 DIDWDAGQEEPTVT
-598 VLRATSAYY
+598 VLRTTSAYY